1 MAKVSSSLV
10 INRSVEEV
18 YDKAKDIE
26 KLATFLPD
34 IKEVKVLSQEGSV
47 VDSFWRGEFQGR
59 EIKWKERDFW
69 DEEGKECRFSLIEWR
84 FYLIEGDFKQYEGA
98 WRFREEGEDKTRVE
112 LEIEYDLGIPLV
124 GALISKFL
132 KKVMED
138 NAQAMLKALQEVVEG

>member
-69 DEEGKECRFSLIEWR
+69 GEEGKECRFS
-84 FYLIEGDFKQYEGA
+84 LIEGDFKQYEGA

>member
-47 VDSFWRGEFQGR
+47 VDSFWRRISGER
-59 EIKWKERDFW
+59 
-69 DEEGKECRFSLIEWR
+69 
-84 FYLIEGDFKQYEGA
+84 
-98 WRFREEGEDKTRVE
+98 
-112 LEIEYDLGIPLV
+112 
-124 GALISKFL
+124 
-132 KKVMED
+132 
-138 NAQAMLKALQEVVEG
+138 N

>member
-69 DEEGKECRFSLIEWR
+69 DEEGKECRFSLIE
-84 FYLIEGDFKQYEGA
+84 GDFKQYEGA
-98 WRFREEGEDKTRVE
+98 WRFRKEGEDKTRVE

>member
-18 YDKAKDIE
+18 YNKAKDIE
-26 KLATFLPD
+26 KLATFLPN
-34 IKEVKVLSQEGSV
+34 IKEVKVLNQEGSV
-47 VDSFWRGEFQGR
+47 VDSFWKGEFQGR
-59 EIKWKERDFW
+59 EIKWKERDLW
-69 DEEGKECRFSLIEWR
+69 DEEKKECHFS
-84 FYLIEGDFKQYEGA
+84 LIEGDFKQYEGI
-98 WRFREEGEDKTRVE
+98 WRFKEEGEDKTRVE

-132 KKVMED
+132 KKVMEE

>member
-18 YDKAKDIE
+18 YNKAKEVE
-26 KLATFLPD
+26 KLATFLPS

-47 VDSFWRGEFQGR
+47 VDSFWKGEFQGR

-69 DEEGKECRFSLIEWR
+69 DEEKKECRFS
-84 FYLIEGDFKQYEGA
+84 LIEGDFKQYEGV
-98 WRFREEGEDKTRVE
+98 WRFKEEGENKTRVE

-132 KKVMED
+132 KKVMEE

>member
-18 YDKAKDIE
+18 YNKAKDIE
-26 KLATFLPD
+26 KLATFLPN
-34 IKEVKVLSQEGSV
+34 IKEVKVLNQEGSV
-47 VDSFWRGEFQGR
+47 VDSFWKGEFQGR

-69 DEEGKECRFSLIEWR
+69 DEEKKECRFS
-84 FYLIEGDFKQYEGA
+84 LIEGDFKQYEGV
-98 WRFREEGEDKTRVE
+98 WRFKEEGEDKTRVE

-132 KKVMED
+132 KKVMEE